1 MIIVTKLEKNK
12 YEIFCNIHLTSKI
25 SNKADLKLF
34 ADKLLEFSEK
44 PKTESLSSY
53 HSEDFFGRN
62 DDYEEPLPL
71 T

>member
-1 MIIVTKLEKNK
+1 MATLPFLVPAVEDYK
-12 YEIFCNIHLTSKI
+12 
-25 SNKADLKLF
+25 
-34 ADKLLEFSEK
+34 EFSEK